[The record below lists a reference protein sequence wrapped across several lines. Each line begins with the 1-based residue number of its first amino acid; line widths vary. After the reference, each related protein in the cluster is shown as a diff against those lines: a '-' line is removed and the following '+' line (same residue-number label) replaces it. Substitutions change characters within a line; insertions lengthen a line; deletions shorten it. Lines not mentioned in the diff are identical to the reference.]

1 MKVYIASPL
10 FSSAEKKF
18 NEEIDCIIRACGHK
32 TYLPQRDGGC
42 FADLPDF
49 VDGKPKDILIFDK
62 DIKALN
68 WCDVLLFVFDGR
80 VPDEGACFELGFAYA
95 KRKRCVALK
104 TDPRSL
110 IGGVDNL
117 MLTVPMEATF
127 CNIDELKMFF
137 GRKQHC

>member
-1 MKVYIASPL
+1 MSGYILS
-10 FSSAEKKF
+10 
-18 NEEIDCIIRACGHK
+18 IIGIIVAGVFLDIV
-32 TYLPQRDGGC
+32 LPFGV
-42 FADLPDF
+42 LN
-49 VDGKPKDILIFDK
+49 KY
-62 DIKALN
+62 IKALN